1 MDTSIERHQRPT
13 IVVTETPIIVT
24 MPVSS
29 NLVTKPKSSALAAS
43 AEQDILQELL
53 ADKKSPNTRR
63 AYAKDLR
70 DFFNTVA
77 NADPA
82 PSLIG
87 EFLTLDRFSAV
98 SLVLKYKSVLVG
110 KELAEATINRRLAAV
125 KSLVNYAR
133 RIGKCDYSLEDVKG
147 EKIQAYRDTSG
158 ISADAFKSLLAVP
171 NRNTLKGKRDYAILL
186 LLWGNA
192 LRRGEV
198 TKANISDLDREAGT
212 LKVKGKGK
220 GNQAE
225 IVSLGR
231 QALAAVKDWLKA
243 RGETEGNQPLFSST
257 HKGYWGK
264 RLSTTSIYKIVRGI
278 AEKAGIQKIISPH
291 RIRHSAIT
299 AALDRTD
306 GNVRMVQ
313 KLSRHAKFDTLLLY
327 DDNRT
332 NAQKT
337 ITGILDD
344 LI

>member
-1 MDTSIERHQRPT
+1 MHFGARPLWTT
-13 IVVTETPIIVT
+13 IDVTETAIIVT
-24 MPVSS
+24 MSVSS

-110 KELAEATINRRLAAV
+110 KELAEATINRSLAAI

-198 TKANISDLDREAGT
+198 IPIS
-212 LKVKGKGK
+212 
-220 GNQAE
+220 
-225 IVSLGR
+225 
-231 QALAAVKDWLKA
+231 
-243 RGETEGNQPLFSST
+243 
-257 HKGYWGK
+257 
-264 RLSTTSIYKIVRGI
+264 
-278 AEKAGIQKIISPH
+278 
-291 RIRHSAIT
+291 
-299 AALDRTD
+299 
-306 GNVRMVQ
+306 
-313 KLSRHAKFDTLLLY
+313 
-327 DDNRT
+327 
-332 NAQKT
+332 
-337 ITGILDD
+337 
-344 LI
+344 

>member
-1 MDTSIERHQRPT
+1 MSSTLAPTTSHASRLQLAERD
-13 IVVTETPIIVT
+13 
-24 MPVSS
+24 
-29 NLVTKPKSSALAAS
+29 LF
-43 AEQDILQELL
+43 QELL

-70 DFFNTVA
+70 LFFRA
-77 NADPA
+77 IASDDPT
-82 PSLIG
+82 PELIA

-98 SLVLKYKSVLVG
+98 SLVLKYKAVLVG
-110 KELAEATINRRLAAV
+110 KELAEATINRSLAAV

-158 ISADAFKSLLAVP
+158 ISAEAFKSLLAVP
-171 NRNTLKGKRDYAILL
+171 DRSTLKGKRDYALLL

-198 TKANISDLDREAGT
+198 AKADIKDLDPEAGT

-225 IVSLGR
+225 IVSLGEK
-231 QALAAVKDWLKA
+231 AIAAVKDWLKA

-264 RLSTTSIYKIVRGI
+264 RLSTTSIYKIVRS
-278 AEKAGIQKIISPH
+278 AAQKAGIGKVISPH

-299 AALDRTD
+299 AALERTD

-344 LI
+344 LMSALSS